1 MPGKRVAW
9 YRVVTRYGAPKE
21 RGIERAT
28 TKIMWKY
35 LKGVQPP
42 RRKAPQTQDDK
53 LCHKRQYDATDRQ
66 RTFQLTWLQQF
77 VWLDYRPMQTGDADV
92 IAPKSSQNPSTS
104 AATSDG
110 TAADDR
116 MRMFCKTCIKYEKVG
131 SFDVG
136 STVFK
141 LESIKAH
148 NVSSAH
154 VKWIQKEKVKAKPG
168 SGAVEKAMDELGKV
182 AFERMCKM

>member
-1 MPGKRVAW
+1 M
-9 YRVVTRYGAPKE
+9 
-21 RGIERAT
+21 
-28 TKIMWKY
+28 
-35 LKGVQPP
+35 
-42 RRKAPQTQDDK
+42 
-53 LCHKRQYDATDRQ
+53 
-66 RTFQLTWLQQF
+66 
-77 VWLDYRPMQTGDADV
+77 
-92 IAPKSSQNPSTS
+92 
-104 AATSDG
+104 
-110 TAADDR
+110 
-116 MRMFCKTCIKYEKVG
+116 G

-148 NVSSAH
+148 NVSSGH

>member
-1 MPGKRVAW
+1 M
-9 YRVVTRYGAPKE
+9 
-21 RGIERAT
+21 
-28 TKIMWKY
+28 
-35 LKGVQPP
+35 
-42 RRKAPQTQDDK
+42 
-53 LCHKRQYDATDRQ
+53 
-66 RTFQLTWLQQF
+66 
-77 VWLDYRPMQTGDADV
+77 WLDYRPRQTGDADV

-131 SFDVG
+131 SFVMG

-141 LESIKAH
+141 LESIKAQH
-148 NVSSAH
+148 NVSSGH
-154 VKWIQKEKVKAKPG
+154 VKWIQKEKIKAKPG

-182 AFERMCKM
+182 AFNSSHITPN

>member
-1 MPGKRVAW
+1 MVPCRNALWGTQR
-9 YRVVTRYGAPKE
+9 TRHTTGDNKNNVEVSQRGSAPK
-21 RGIERAT
+21 
-28 TKIMWKY
+28 
-35 LKGVQPP
+35 
-42 RRKAPQTQDDK
+42 RKAPQTQDDK

-77 VWLDYRPMQTGDADV
+77 VWLDYRPRQTGD
-92 IAPKSSQNPSTS
+92 APKSSQNPSTS

-110 TAADDR
+110 TVADDR

-131 SFDVG
+131 SFVVG

-148 NVSSAH
+148 NVSSGP
-154 VKWIQKEKVKAKPG
+154 VKWIQKEEG
-168 SGAVEKAMDELGKV
+168 SKQNQVQG
-182 AFERMCKM
+182 R